1 MWASKDEEHVALQG
15 CAHGR
20 SLLCYLWNVLPRGRE
35 ANVRALPLCKVLESP
50 ALPLCPL
57 LSCPRWLAVT
67 ELLPKMGVGGSL
79 RASALAG
86 KEVLRVLCRAMASTL
101 APGDRVDPAWPS
113 GAVWPWTDSSG
124 HQGPEHLQRTGSRWP
139 ESCGQVDV
147 PPAGLPPSAVGAW
160 PLAGKEEMSLPCQ

>member
-1 MWASKDEEHVALQG
+1 MWASKVEEHAALQG
-15 CAHGR
+15 CAPGR
-20 SLLCYLWNVLPRGRE
+20 SLLCCLWNVLGRGRE
-35 ANVRALPLCKVLESP
+35 ANVRALPLCKVPESP
-50 ALPLCPL
+50 ALP
-57 LSCPRWLAVT
+57 
-67 ELLPKMGVGGSL
+67 
-79 RASALAG
+79 LAG

-113 GAVWPWTDSSG
+113 GAVWPRTDSSG